1 MCTIINNYKYIINIK
16 YLNNIIN
23 IGAENYSRAG
33 RRDRWHVGHI
43 NMLKE
48 RKSGVLKWHIPFQHF
63 LLEFLLDNH
72 ILTLLDFGLWHML
85 TSAEQ
90 LEWSCLNYFWSIF
103 PESKTKV
110 DPNETAFRA
119 IKNAFEDKDN
129 QIHFVLHN
137 KMNQSMPV
145 FDLRVSSWHLA
156 QRAGTQ
162 IPFFSLPWR
171 STKWSWYIICAPQ

>member
-1 MCTIINNYKYIINIK
+1 
-16 YLNNIIN
+16 
-23 IGAENYSRAG
+23 
-33 RRDRWHVGHI
+33 
-43 NMLKE
+43 
-48 RKSGVLKWHIPFQHF
+48 
-63 LLEFLLDNH
+63 
-72 ILTLLDFGLWHML
+72 ML

>member
-33 RRDRWHVGHI
+33 RRDRWHVEHI

-72 ILTLLDFGLWHML
+72 ILTLLNFGL
-85 TSAEQ
+85 
-90 LEWSCLNYFWSIF
+90 
-103 PESKTKV
+103 
-110 DPNETAFRA
+110 
-119 IKNAFEDKDN
+119 
-129 QIHFVLHN
+129 
-137 KMNQSMPV
+137 
-145 FDLRVSSWHLA
+145 
-156 QRAGTQ
+156 
-162 IPFFSLPWR
+162 
-171 STKWSWYIICAPQ
+171 